1 MIRSGLLGRSIL
13 ASRSPELHEQEA
25 AALGLDL
32 SYELFDFSDRGWRD
46 EDLGTVMG
54 RLVAGGFSGFNV
66 TYPFKQAVMPLLDEL
81 DESALVVGAVNTVA
95 VREGRLIG
103 YNTDMAG
110 FRGSFADG
118 LPGAATGRVVQLGAG
133 GAGAA
138 VASALL
144 SLGVDRLDLID
155 VDPVRAAVLAGE
167 LSSRFAGSDIRPGA
181 LASIDTSNADG
192 VVNATPVGMNGKHGM
207 PIAAQ
212 HILPTHW
219 VADIIY
225 FPPETELLRIA
236 RQMGCRTMNGV
247 GMVVGQA
254 ALAFE
259 IITGQKA
266 DSVRMRAMLS

>member
-144 SLGVDRLDLID
+144 SLGVDRLVLID

-167 LSSRFAGSDIRPGA
+167 LSSRFAGSDIRLGA